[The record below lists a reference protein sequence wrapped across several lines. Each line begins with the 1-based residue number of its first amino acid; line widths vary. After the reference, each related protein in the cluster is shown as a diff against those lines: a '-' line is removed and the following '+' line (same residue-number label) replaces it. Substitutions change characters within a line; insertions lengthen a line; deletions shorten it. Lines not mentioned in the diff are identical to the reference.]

1 MEETSLLF
9 EHLEDPARL
18 IVMIGV
24 MMGLRIGEILGL
36 RVEGLEC
43 GTLHVRRSW
52 CRGNAGGTKNG
63 KEREIPVPQFLGEAL
78 RDYCVQRGTTGWL
91 FVGESGKPLS
101 DRNLIQRH
109 VYPVA
114 QSLGIPHFSWHS
126 LRHTFSHAGRKR
138 GESSYSG
145 DETTARTFK
154 AEHHRSRYMHDSQVR
169 SVRPCR
175 KSKT

>member
-1 MEETSLLF
+1 MR
-9 EHLEDPARL
+9 HPPRPAFVVPGTRGRNQERKGPRDSGSTVL
-18 IVMIGV
+18 II
-24 MMGLRIGEILGL
+24 
-36 RVEGLEC
+36 
-43 GTLHVRRSW
+43 
-52 CRGNAGGTKNG
+52 
-63 KEREIPVPQFLGEAL
+63 GEAL
-78 RDYCVQRGTTGWL
+78 RDYGAQRGTTGWL